1 MQIAIWTGLLAANII
16 VLIECIDMTIAISS
30 NRWLPIIARMKAN
43 ARLLTKL
50 LPIAL
55 RKSRSSRSCSAPG
68 IQDNYEDKHG
78 EKRGK
83 HVEETFGL
91 LQMRV
96 RTRKYLIH
104 RGHPLK
110 KNLASCN

>member
-1 MQIAIWTGLLAANII
+1 LRHTPGTSFITGALEEQVQIAIWTGLLAANII

-55 RKSRSSRSCSAPG
+55 RNSRSGKSCSAPG
-68 IQDNYEDKHG
+68 IQDNYEDKYG

-83 HVEETFGL
+83 T
-91 LQMRV
+91 
-96 RTRKYLIH
+96 
-104 RGHPLK
+104 
-110 KNLASCN
+110 